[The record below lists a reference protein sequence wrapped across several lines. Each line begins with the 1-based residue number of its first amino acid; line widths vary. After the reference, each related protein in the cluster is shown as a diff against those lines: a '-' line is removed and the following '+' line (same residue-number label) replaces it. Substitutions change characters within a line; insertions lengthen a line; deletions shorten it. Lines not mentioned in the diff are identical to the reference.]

1 MKVVKRD
8 GRTVEYDRK
17 KIIDA
22 ILKANRD
29 VSSESKI
36 GIEEIE
42 EITNYI
48 ENLDKK
54 RMLVEDIQDIIEVK
68 LMEKG
73 KFALAKAYIIYRYKR
88 SIIRKS
94 NTTDASILALLKNKS
109 FNGEYLVANRQ
120 RSVMAGEVSKDLAY
134 RLLLPSNVVA
144 ASKDNRIK
152 FMNVEYFTEPVIES
166 CKINL
171 ADMFSEGTTINNIK
185 ISSPKSFQSA
195 CNILVEIIASIA
207 SCQTGAILI
216 DLKDLFPYYYQSY
229 EKIYTNYETLMK
241 NSLTNEEIS
250 ALARIQTF
258 LEIKSGIQTII
269 YQINTIMISSGQV
282 PKVQILVDL
291 EDISSEAEERIV
303 YEFIRQK
310 CDGILSDGLSL
321 VTHYPEVIMS
331 FPKERDILL
340 KYDYIIEKLF
350 SSNIEFKVMGK
361 DAFLRFVE
369 NNKRFNQGSIA
380 LNLLHLA
387 LASTDIENFYELL
400 KETLLVCYEGF
411 LCRNHNLYG
420 VFASKSPIHFRYGGI
435 ARLDKASKIDEYL
448 KKEYSYMTLIV
459 FGFEAAVKI
468 LGNNDDVK
476 KTICNIIEDTVEEW
490 NKKSTFDVL
499 ISNFYEE
506 SLVQDFVKEDE
517 ELLKKHK
524 NLNYFDSLEFIE
536 HNYFSNGFKYYSTS
550 EKLDIKNQDYFDT
563 DVIFRKKYSGDL
575 ELANEKKA

>member
-1 MKVVKRD
+1 MKIVKRD

-17 KIIDA
+17 KIVDA

-29 VSSESKI
+29 VNKENEISFD
-36 GIEEIE
+36 EIE
-42 EITNYI
+42 EITTYI
-48 ENLDKK
+48 ENLGKK

-73 KFALAKAYIIYRYKR
+73 KYDLAKAYIIYRYKR

-144 ASKDNRIK
+144 ASKKNRIR

-171 ADMFSEGTTINNIK
+171 ADMLSTGTTINNIS
-185 ISSPKSFQSA
+185 IRSPKSFQSA

-207 SCQTGAILI
+207 SCQTGNILI
-216 DLKDLFPYYYQSY
+216 DLKDLFPYYNQSY
-229 EKIYTNYETLMK
+229 EKIYTNYKMIMK

-250 ALARIQTF
+250 ALARNQTF

-291 EDISSEAEERIV
+291 EDITSEAEERIV

-310 CDGILSDGLSL
+310 SEGILNDGVSL
-321 VTHYPEVIMS
+321 VTLYPEVIAC
-331 FPKERDILL
+331 FPKKKDILE

-350 SSNIEFKVMGK
+350 TSKASFTVMGRE
-361 DAFLRFVE
+361 AFLHFVE
-369 NNKRFNQGSIA
+369 NYKRFNQGSIA
-380 LNLLHLA
+380 LNLLNLSLISA
-387 LASTDIENFYELL
+387 DVENFYELL
-400 KETLLVCYEGF
+400 KESLLVCYEGF

-420 VFASKSPIHFRYGGI
+420 VLAEKSPIHFRYGGL
-435 ARLDKASKIDEYL
+435 ARLEKFSKIDEYL
-448 KKEYSYMTLIV
+448 RKEHSYMTLIV
-459 FGFEAAVKI
+459 FGFEAAVNV
-468 LGNNDDVK
+468 LGAKDVVK
-476 KTICNIIEDTVEEW
+476 KTICDIIENTVSEW
-490 NKKSTFDVL
+490 NKKSTFEVL
-499 ISNFYEE
+499 VSNYYDED
-506 SLVQDFVKEDE
+506 LVRDFVQEDGE
-517 ELLKKHK
+517 MLKKYK
-524 NLNYFDSLEFIE
+524 NINYLDSLEFMKC
-536 HNYFSNGFKYYSTS
+536 NYFNGDFKYYITS
-550 EKLDIKNQDYFDT
+550 EALNINDLEYFDK
-563 DVIFRKKYSGDL
+563 DLIFRKKESIDNDL
-575 ELANEKKA
+575 